1 VRPRG
6 NTRSNPVRDLNPV
19 EEARPVQRF
28 KRAVHRQAVT
38 LELQLDEGDLNRAV
52 RDVWMNVLH
61 AVNRARSAR
70 RFRTGYEVSMK

>member
-1 VRPRG
+1 LKKRDRFNG
-6 NTRSNPVRDLNPV
+6 SSAQCIAERS
-19 EEARPVQRF
+19 
-28 KRAVHRQAVT
+28 